1 VKHFLFFALAIFML
15 VPGAF
20 GQSTGEGDHIN
31 VGIFGNFLRL
41 NDADLNMAGVGGRV
55 SLNVLPLVQFEAE
68 TAYDFDQ
75 AFTEGFTTG
84 TTGTVST
91 RRTNVRV
98 LDALFGPKIETNRG
112 PVRLFVTAKGG
123 FMNFNISN
131 SPATV
136 GTFTN
141 TFANLHGSNL
151 YGTFYPGAGAEAFWG
166 PFGLR
171 VDVGDEVFFNNG
183 AHNNLRV
190 SFGPTIR
197 F

>member
-1 VKHFLFFALAIFML
+1 MKHFLFFALAIFMF